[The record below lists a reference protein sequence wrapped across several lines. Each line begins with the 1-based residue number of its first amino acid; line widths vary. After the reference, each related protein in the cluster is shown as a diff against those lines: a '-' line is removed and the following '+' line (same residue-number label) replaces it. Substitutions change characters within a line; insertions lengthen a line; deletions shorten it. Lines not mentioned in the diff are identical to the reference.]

1 MYTPESLQQ
10 DRKPMP
16 GGAQTDFSLKLEG
29 TTYALCDQ
37 DELVGLYGL
46 RFPRLLNGIIPT
58 PRGCKSFL

>member
-1 MYTPESLQQ
+1 
-10 DRKPMP
+10 MP

-37 DELVGLYGL
+37 DKLVGLYGL

-58 PRGCKSFL
+58 PQGCKSFL